1 MVNVLHFLCTQ
12 FLLTLVVFFY
22 IAIFSLFVGRYNRKH
37 KRINGA
43 NGKDQRI
50 VVARGMKKT

>member
-1 MVNVLHFLCTQ
+1 
-12 FLLTLVVFFY
+12 
-22 IAIFSLFVGRYNRKH
+22 LFVSRYSRKH

-50 VVARGMKKT
+50 VVARDMEKT